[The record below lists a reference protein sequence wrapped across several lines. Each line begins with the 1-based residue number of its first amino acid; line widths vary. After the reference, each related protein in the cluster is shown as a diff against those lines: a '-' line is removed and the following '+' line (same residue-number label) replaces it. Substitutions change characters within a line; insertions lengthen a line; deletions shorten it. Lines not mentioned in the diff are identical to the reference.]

1 MRVWHRWVFTVEPGR
16 CHLKPK
22 SYGLGPSWH
31 STTNCS
37 HRAEEAF
44 YLAPSFRSSRSTPN
58 TGTTIMKTV
67 HMALAK
73 PRHVVAAEHVAKTM
87 TNSQTEIKE

>member
-1 MRVWHRWVFTVEPGR
+1 
-16 CHLKPK
+16 
-22 SYGLGPSWH
+22 
-31 STTNCS
+31 
-37 HRAEEAF
+37 
-44 YLAPSFRSSRSTPN
+44 
-58 TGTTIMKTV
+58 MKTV